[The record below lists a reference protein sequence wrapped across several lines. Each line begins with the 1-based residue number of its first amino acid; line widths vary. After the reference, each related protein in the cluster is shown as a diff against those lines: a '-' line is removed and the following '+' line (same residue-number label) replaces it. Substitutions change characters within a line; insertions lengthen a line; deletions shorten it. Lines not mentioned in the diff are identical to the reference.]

1 MDIGKIDKVWEIEP
15 APDPAE
21 LPLLDP
27 VPEPA
32 PVPPPEPVREKE
44 PAGA

>member
-15 APDPAE
+15 VQDPAE
-21 LPLLDP
+21 QPLR

-32 PVPPPEPVREKE
+32 EPAPKE
-44 PAGA
+44 PAPAKG